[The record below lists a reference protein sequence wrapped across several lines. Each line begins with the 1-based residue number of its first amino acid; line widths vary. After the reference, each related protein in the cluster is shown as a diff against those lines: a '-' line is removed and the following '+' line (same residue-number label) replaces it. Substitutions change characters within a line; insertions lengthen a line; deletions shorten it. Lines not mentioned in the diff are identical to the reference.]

1 MERKYLMIDSTYRD
15 RLLYPSPAE
24 FILPI
29 NSPIGNSIWNSK
41 NPTATGYPVFNFAFL
56 DPSGSFVGTIT
67 GGNPRALEVSTTIN
81 NLTGIGV
88 AGVST
93 TLDNAI
99 DMFVNLSLTVAGDAN
114 TYTITAYDPVRR
126 IIYLDTPILTSAFV
140 VGANYTITNPST
152 SSAIVLQ
159 GYKLSVNGFPV
170 SNDGFFLS
178 SSVLIYVWDVTLNEI
193 RSGHLSNT
201 TINLTQPFSAG
212 WSVSDEYIISV
223 DTMPTENGV
232 FNSVIPTNPVLKS
245 GISRFIIMDQG
256 RGYTNQM
263 DVEIV
268 VEGDARPAYAIGI
281 GKVVFTNTTG
291 GVSRMDLMYCGDQ
304 YLMNSEYFLLPVGE
318 AFRTGL
324 AVVRVLST
332 AVGFV
337 VDFPSTTNDVTGSF
351 MIPLVLTPEM
361 TYDNSTNTLSISPN
375 NSLPYRPNRII
386 RNISMTDAESLNGIL
401 PIVRTLIYQNKKII
415 LTQPV
420 SQELYKRLTASNI
433 AAFPEAYNY
442 YVVPFS
448 KDGCV
453 SMDYR
458 GTFVSSNQ
466 MVCYGITVNTL
477 ILPNQILN
485 LPFGSLTSSYPYVL
499 LEITNET
506 ASSGHNKA
514 VIYSNNPNT
523 VSATFVCSI
532 SDINSPT
539 ITKFININSDRSS
552 QVVKFKPND
561 NLKFRV
567 SMPDGRTFETETKDY
582 LPPLAPNP
590 LLQINCLIEIIRM

>member
-24 FILPI
+24 FIIPI

-41 NPTATGYPVFNFAFL
+41 NPTATGYPIFNFGFL
-56 DPSGSFVGTIT
+56 NPTDSFTGVIT
-67 GGNPRALEVSTTIN
+67 GGNPKALAVATTIN

-88 AGVST
+88 PGVST
-93 TLDNAI
+93 TLDNAV

-114 TYTITAYDPVRR
+114 TYTITGYDPVRC
-126 IIYLDTPILTSAFV
+126 IIYLDTPILTAAFV
-140 VGANYTITNPST
+140 VGANYTIINPST
-152 SSAIVLQ
+152 SSSIVLQ
-159 GYKLSVNGFPV
+159 GYKLSVNGFPI

-178 SSVLIYVWDVTLNEI
+178 SSQLVYVWDLTINEI
-193 RSGHLSNT
+193 RSGYLTNANV
-201 TINLTQPFSAG
+201 NLTQPFSAG
-212 WSVSDEYIISV
+212 WSVSDDYIISV
-223 DTMPTENGV
+223 DTNPTEYGF
-232 FNSVIPTNPVLKS
+232 FNSVVPTSPILKS
-245 GISRFIIMDQG
+245 GVSRFIIMDPG
-256 RGYTNQM
+256 KGYTNQM

-268 VEGDARPAYAIGI
+268 SQVESRPAYAIGI
-281 GKVVFTNTTG
+281 GKVVFTNTTS
-291 GVSRMDLMYCGDQ
+291 GVSRMDLLYCGDQ
-304 YLMNSEYFLLPVGE
+304 YIMNVEYFLLPVGE
-318 AFRTGL
+318 VFRPGL
-324 AVVRVLST
+324 ATVKVLST

-337 VDFPSTTNDVTGSF
+337 VDSPTTDSDVTGSY
-351 MIPLVLTPEM
+351 MIPLIMTPEF
-361 TYDNSTNTLSISPN
+361 TYDNLTNTVSISPN
-375 NSLPYRPNRII
+375 ASLPYRPNRII
-386 RNISMTDAESLNGIL
+386 KNVSMIDAQSLNGL
-401 PIVRTLIYQNKKII
+401 FPIVRTLFYQNKKII
-415 LTQPV
+415 MTQPATPD
-420 SQELYKRLTASNI
+420 LYKRLTASNI
-433 AAFPEAYNY
+433 ATFPEAYNY
-442 YVVPFS
+442 YVVPYD

-539 ITKFININSDRSS
+539 ITKFININSDRST

-561 NLKFRV
+561 NLKL
-567 SMPDGRTFETETKDY
+567 SIKMPDGRTFETEIKDY
-582 LPPLAPNP
+582 MVPLSPNP
-590 LLQINCLIEIIRM
+590 LLQINCLIEIIRL